1 MIGLWWFSTHTRHT
15 DEYLITISIT
25 KIVDSSMMMMMTWNS
40 FIHWF
45 SNFFH
50 WIQLCCAFV
59 FIFRKMN
66 LFFHFS
72 MTKSPLF
79 HPTCLLLF
87 VHCKW
92 NEIPLFTRSIESVTL
107 LLLTWINE
115 WISDFFPLFFHRSIL
130 FLRPRQWWWNNC
142 DYLSRFLWIYLHY
155 MWSIWWWHHSK
166 FLVRTFHFISLF
178 FIYIIYFCLQ
188 TKEKKYWIRYEWFN
202 NSLSTWNLFLIFF
215 FHFSRCKHVYIAIAI
230 CSLK

>member
-59 FIFRKMN
+59 FIFWKMN

-115 WISDFFPLFFHRSIL
+115 WISDFF
-130 FLRPRQWWWNNC
+130 
-142 DYLSRFLWIYLHY
+142 
-155 MWSIWWWHHSK
+155 
-166 FLVRTFHFISLF
+166 FHFFSTDRF
-178 FIYIIYFCLQ
+178 FYSDHDNDDGITVIIYHDFC
-188 TKEKKYWIRYEWFN
+188 EFICIICDRYDGGIIQ
-202 NSLSTWNLFLIFF
+202 SS
-215 FHFSRCKHVYIAIAI
+215 
-230 CSLK
+230 